1 MYIRTVPPIVCDP
14 FGTLSLSYRL
24 QVSSGMPKLHCREKN
39 TKEMCTVLSA
49 ASQLS
54 RINI

>member
-24 QVSSGMPKLHCREKN
+24 QVSSGMPKLHCREKKHQGN
-39 TKEMCTVLSA
+39 VYSA
-49 ASQLS
+49 FSGKS
-54 RINI
+54 VI